1 MSGLFQLPVEDLV
14 FVLCT
19 VIGGGLLLITVLVDD
34 ILGGLLDALHLHF
47 DIGGMSLMPL
57 ALSFISMFGVGGLFA
72 TQILDFHG
80 GPAAV
85 VGAIAGSI
93 SAGIAFTL
101 FTALRRSEAPDP
113 FSMRDLTGRDAIVS
127 VSIRAHGWGSI
138 LVRAEGQRHEVSAT
152 APVEIPSGT
161 PVRVTGAI
169 GTGVAVEAIESP
181 AATTSPRDPI
191 EPLVATTAGTDAS
204 HTPGPDPA
212 DRPAG

>member
-1 MSGLFQLPVEDLV
+1 MFGLFELPVEDLV

-34 ILGGLLDALHLHF
+34 ILGGFLDALHLDF

-72 TQILDFHG
+72 TQILDLHG

-85 VGAIAGSI
+85 VGAFSGTFA
-93 SAGIAFTL
+93 AGIAYVL
-101 FTALRRSEAPDP
+101 FTALRRSEAADP
-113 FSMRDLTGRDAIVS
+113 FSMSDLAGREAIVS
-127 VSIRAHGWGSI
+127 VSIRANGWGSI
-138 LVRAEGQRHEVSAT
+138 LIRAEGQRHEISAT

-161 PVRVTGAI
+161 PVRVTSAI
-169 GTGVAVEAIESP
+169 GTGVSVEAIAPP
-181 AATTSPRDPI
+181 APT
-191 EPLVATTAGTDAS
+191 
-204 HTPGPDPA
+204 TPGPDPA